1 MVMETVKIEV
11 PEEQLI
17 NWVKKL
23 SPASKQEVLRVLIPE
38 LDELEALVDY
48 GDQRIRAI
56 CAERGIDWN
65 ALNDEERQRLIDEI
79 LHQD

>member
-1 MVMETVKIEV
+1 METVKIEV